1 MATKEEWPEVVGQTG
16 EEAKQKVLADRPGL
30 NVQIVNELSPC
41 TMDFREDRV
50 RIFVNNDNKVVAPP
64 RTG

>member
-1 MATKEEWPEVVGQTG
+1 MATKTEWPELVGKTG
-16 EEAKQKVLADRPGL
+16 EEAKEAVLKDRPDL
-30 NVQIVNELSPC
+30 KVEIKNELSPC

-50 RIFVNNDNKVVAPP
+50 RIFVNNDGKVVAPP